1 MAKDV
6 QIVDE
11 NDEPIGAA
19 SSQEARDKGMYHRI
33 ARVILKDENG
43 RILSQRRSATKS
55 LYANLWTDSASGHV
69 DEGESYEVAI
79 KRELME
85 ETGIDAN
92 VTFLDK
98 FLTRHINNGKETPVF
113 NGIFEGSIPS
123 STEFVLDPVE
133 VADIKWFE
141 LSDLKLLM
149 SERPEDFTQGFIEV
163 INRYY

>member
-1 MAKDV
+1 MSKDV

-19 SSQEARDKGMYHRI
+19 SSQEARDKGLYHRI

-43 RILSQRRSATKS
+43 RILSQQRSATKS

-69 DEGESYEVAI
+69 DEGESYEVAV

-85 ETGIDAN
+85 ETGVDAD

-113 NGIFEGSIPS
+113 NGIFEGTISS
-123 STEFVLDPVE
+123 STKFVLDPVE

-141 LSDLKLLM
+141 LGELKSLIK
-149 SERPEDFTQGFIEV
+149 EHPEDFTAGFIEV
-163 INRYY
+163 IGRYF

>member
-11 NDEPIGAA
+11 NDEPIGAV
-19 SSQEARDKGMYHRI
+19 SSQEARDKGLYHRI

-85 ETGIDAN
+85 ETGITAD
-92 VTFLDK
+92 VTFLGK
-98 FLTRHINNGKETPVF
+98 FLTHHINNGKETPIF
-113 NGIFEGSIPS
+113 NGIFEGTISS

-133 VADIKWFE
+133 VGDIKWFE
-141 LSDLKLLM
+141 LGELKSLIK
-149 SERPEDFTQGFIEV
+149 ERPEDFTAGFIEV
-163 INRYY
+163 IGRYF